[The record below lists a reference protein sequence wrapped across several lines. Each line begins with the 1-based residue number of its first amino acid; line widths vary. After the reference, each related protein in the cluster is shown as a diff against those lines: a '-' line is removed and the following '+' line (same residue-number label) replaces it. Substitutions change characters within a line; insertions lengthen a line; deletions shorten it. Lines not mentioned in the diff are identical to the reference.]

1 MNESL
6 TLSTPA
12 ASQSLQI
19 MAQLVPQIKRPT
31 LCIQTVYNAG
41 ICYSVQNW
49 TKHLFNILFQ
59 MYMEIRTG
67 VLFKCWKITLLPSVF
82 ISLSI
87 CYVIWYPSCMQFLFW
102 TQSRNCRCSCGAC
115 LPHGLCYHSRQGFRG
130 IRQLLPRKSIATVGG
145 VPRIPIWTGRKNMP
159 LVPCGNPPCSVSYLA
174 WWWSQ
179 AYGIKAESK
188 LQSIIRLNS
197 MPTPAVWKQHEAKAE
212 YKKVKARA
220 SFWGLHIKTEDCP
233 EIPVMN
239 A

>member
-1 MNESL
+1 MLENHAFTISFHFTFNMLCNMVPILHAISILNPKQKLSL
-6 TLSTPA
+6 
-12 ASQSLQI
+12 
-19 MAQLVPQIKRPT
+19 
-31 LCIQTVYNAG
+31 
-41 ICYSVQNW
+41 
-49 TKHLFNILFQ
+49 
-59 MYMEIRTG
+59 
-67 VLFKCWKITLLPSVF
+67 LL
-82 ISLSI
+82 
-87 CYVIWYPSCMQFLFW
+87 
-102 TQSRNCRCSCGAC
+102 GAC

-212 YKKVKARA
+212 YKKVKAIA